1 MDNTSYFESSI
12 ATRGSIEV
20 NGENLSLTPLEMQII
35 ALVLAGYTTKEGGQR
50 IGISQSSVRHHL
62 RAIIAKLG
70 VANRLELVL
79 FALHHH
85 LIGPVRIS
93 PPVTELPLS

>member
-1 MDNTSYFESSI
+1 MDDASCLEPPT
-12 ATRGSIEV
+12 ATKRLIEV
-20 NGENLSLTPLEMQII
+20 NGKNLGLTPLEMQII

-50 IGISQSSVRHHL
+50 IGISQSSIRYHL
-62 RAIIAKLG
+62 RSIVAKLG

-85 LIGPVRIS
+85 LIGPVQIS
-93 PPVTELPLS
+93 PPVHNW